1 MDRKAYIQ
9 ISIIFLIIFII
20 IYIYIDYFRNSN
32 KKIVEENKLEP
43 KLNIVKGTGDLI
55 TEMSYFSEDNKG
67 NTYEIKSEYGVINP
81 DNSNLIL
88 MDKVNAIIYL
98 VDGEK
103 ILITSEKA
111 QYNDNNNDTNFKG
124 SVEMIYINHKI
135 NSENMD
141 LSFNDKTVI
150 LYDNVEYKSSISNV
164 SADRIFVDLLNKN
177 TKIQMNDNNS
187 NVLVRSIID
196 NGDN

>member
-1 MDRKAYIQ
+1 MDRKTYLQ
-9 ISIIFLIIFII
+9 ISIIFLIIFIM
-20 IYIYIDYFRNSN
+20 IYIYVDYFRNSN
-32 KKIVEENKLEP
+32 KNIVEVNELDP
-43 KLNIVKGTGDLI
+43 KLNIVKGTEDLI

-88 MDKVNAIIYL
+88 MDKVKAIIYL

-103 ILITSEKA
+103 ILINSEKA
-111 QYNDNNNDTNFKG
+111 QYNDNNNDTIFKG
-124 SVEMIYINHKI
+124 SVEMIYIDHKI

-150 LYDNVEYKSSISNV
+150 LYDNVKYNSSISNIT
-164 SADRIFVDLLNKN
+164 ADRIFVDLLNKN
-177 TKIQMNDNNS
+177 TKIQMNDDNS
-187 NVLVRSIID
+187 NILVRSII
-196 NGDN
+196 NSGNN